1 MPLTHPQ
8 VRLIRDLAPPNS
20 RDRFISP
27 SDVSRMGRSLLK
39 NEICLHPEDAIS
51 IKLWG
56 NRIRDEDDL
65 IFHKSRLDP
74 ASQGSGLQD
83 QSFVMCIQTRF
94 QQDAFRRLG
103 NFFIG
108 IDATHNVTQYEN
120 YLLFTI
126 IARDRWGHGE

>member
-1 MPLTHPQ
+1 
-8 VRLIRDLAPPNS
+8 
-20 RDRFISP
+20 
-27 SDVSRMGRSLLK
+27 MGRSLLK
-39 NEICLHPEDAIS
+39 NEICLHPKDAIS

-74 ASQGSGLQD
+74 APQGSELQD
-83 QSFVMCIQTRF
+83 QSFDMCIQTRF
-94 QQDAFRRLG
+94 QQDTFRQLG

-108 IDATHNVTQYEN
+108 IDATYNVTQYEN

-126 IARDRWGHGE
+126 IARDKWGHGE